1 MRSSRWIL
9 AICTVSV
16 ALLMVMPAADALD
29 TGFNEADTPVF
40 LAAPSLSRVRPL
52 VPPVR
57 FASLPAESV
66 MQLASGPTRLV
77 HGSKRSFLVQFS
89 DNRQPILCTFLI

>member
-1 MRSSRWIL
+1 MKPFRWIL

-52 VPPVR
+52 VPPMRSASTPEELVR
-57 FASLPAESV
+57 
-66 MQLASGPTRLV
+66 QLASKSTRMV
-77 HGSKRSFLVQFS
+77 RSSKHSPLVQFC